1 MHQPDGDGDT
11 PVAQWE
17 PSLAPR
23 QVQLVELLQFIAG
36 RDYFKPPF
44 RLALVVSAWDKLKA
58 TGISP
63 AKWFATQVPLLFQ
76 FVESN
81 RNLFEYTIYGVSAQG
96 GDYGQADKLTEMD
109 PSERIDVVSSDGR
122 NSSHDLTEPLL
133 WLMR

>member
-1 MHQPDGDGDT
+1 
-11 PVAQWE
+11 VAQWE